1 MIEFDTDYFLDGF
14 NCIEPY
20 SKSQEEP
27 YQQKIIQFQQSTQE
41 NSEKKH
47 PPKTKK
53 VKKPKNI

>member
-27 YQQKIIQFQQSTQE
+27 YQQKIIQF
-41 NSEKKH
+41 
-47 PPKTKK
+47 
-53 VKKPKNI
+53 